1 MKLVNIVKNVVEMAK
16 DQKIANDA
24 IKDLGN
30 PDVLIRQ
37 FEDQKVASI
46 SPALVKG
53 YINSKL
59 NRNEHGVVLK

>member
-1 MKLVNIVKNVVEMAK
+1 MKLVNNVKNVVKMVE

-37 FEDQKVASI
+37 FEDKTVASI

-53 YINSKL
+53 YINAKL
-59 NRNEHGVVLK
+59 SRDEDGVMLK

>member
-30 PDVLIRQ
+30 PDVLIRN
-37 FEDQKVASI
+37 FEDQTVASI

-53 YINSKL
+53 YINAKL
-59 NRNEHGVVLK
+59 GRDEHGVVLK